1 MAVTGPTGE
10 MGQAFIRALERT
22 QTVARVVGMSRSPFD
37 PAEYG
42 WGKTA
47 HVRGDVLDRAAVDAL
62 VAGADVVVHLA
73 FVIHGSLDESRRVNL
88 DGSRNVFEA
97 AVAAGARRLVYTS
110 SAAAYGFHE
119 DNPPLLREEDA
130 ARGTDAH
137 QYSAQKAEVE
147 ALLEEIAGG
156 SATDAYVFRP
166 CIVAGPDAPLLIEK
180 LPYSQLSGRL
190 PGGVQ
195 RLLDGMPILRPV
207 LPDPGI
213 PFQIV
218 HHDDVAEALKAAV
231 LGRGAPGIYNL
242 AGPGQMTMK
251 DLADELGWYSI
262 PVPEIAVDA
271 AAEII
276 SRLSFLPSEA
286 QWVNALREPVM
297 MDSTKAHREL
307 GWRPQARGP
316 RDRPRDDRG
325 QPPRAHGAVGRERR
339 GPSRARGR
347 LYWWSKGMARISAK
361 NQITIPVAALE
372 EVGLRAGQ
380 QVTIEPTGDGELR
393 IRRTTATFENAF
405 GALTGVYPTG
415 YLEQLDAED
424 RVR

>member
-1 MAVTGPTGE
+1 MASAPTRPTPPEDTGASGLTVAVTGPTGE
-10 MGQAFIRALERT
+10 MGQAFIRALE
-22 QTVARVVGMSRSPFD
+22 QTKGVARVVGMSRTPFD
-37 PAEYG
+37 PAEHG
-42 WGKTA
+42 WGKTT
-47 HVRGDVLDRAAVDAL
+47 HRRGDVLDRAAVDGL

-73 FVIHGSLDESRRVNL
+73 FIIHGTLDESRRVNL

-97 AVAAGARRLVYTS
+97 AVAAGAQRLVYTS

-119 DNPPLLREEDA
+119 DNPPLLREDDP

-147 ALLEEIAGG
+147 ALLEQIVGA
-156 SATDAYVFRP
+156 SATAAYVFRP

-218 HHDDVAEALKAAV
+218 HHDDVAQALKAAV

-251 DLADELGWYSI
+251 ELAEELGWYSI

-276 SRLSFLPSEA
+276 ARLSFLPAEA

-307 GWRPQARGP
+307 GWRPKHEARDTV
-316 RDRPRDDRG
+316 R
-325 QPPRAHGAVGRERR
+325 Q
-339 GPSRARGR
+339 
-347 LYWWSKGMARISAK
+347 
-361 NQITIPVAALE
+361 
-372 EVGLRAGQ
+372 
-380 QVTIEPTGDGELR
+380 TIEANRLGR
-393 IRRTTATFENAF
+393 M
-405 GALTGVYPTG
+405 
-415 YLEQLDAED
+415 
-424 RVR
+424 VR